1 MRGLRYVEVILTCR
15 HSKLVWFLQYKN
27 MRYYEKLEKIQN
39 FGGLKLN
46 FWCKIFKR
54 KIFGAEFIIF
64 EIFGQNFQVLS
75 KFSFE
80 FLRNFNILHID
91 IYGGSF
97 YVYIHR
103 MREHFLKFLIFSTRR
118 WLICQL
124 VWVILLR
131 FFVRLGIF
139 RVTCIAFFTDYESSI
154 SRYF

>member
-1 MRGLRYVEVILTCR
+1 M
-15 HSKLVWFLQYKN
+15 K
-27 MRYYEKLEKIQN
+27 KIQN
-39 FGGLKLN
+39 FRVLKLN

-103 MREHFLKFLIFSTRR
+103 MREHFLKFLIFATR
-118 WLICQL
+118 
-124 VWVILLR
+124 
-131 FFVRLGIF
+131 
-139 RVTCIAFFTDYESSI
+139 
-154 SRYF
+154 